1 MMTTTLMV
9 GQLALIGVAVTKS
22 RALHFELTSVTK
34 KQLPA
39 TRAITLADMYHDGI
53 RAVVMKSLYDLE
65 SNQLEALDEDVKETA
80 EKKNEFT
87 KLLAE
92 LEQLP
97 LSTERKDEIK
107 EVQSEA
113 NGYSEL
119 ALTTVTAAKNSQH
132 DQVKSYYVEFEKK
145 FDSLEA
151 SLAKMGTSIEAEAKS
166 AGTGG
171 EDIVK
176 SVILYSVYGLVL
188 SLLVAVGI
196 YFWTKKSFDNIL
208 IKLFGLSSKMSQ
220 LAEVLSSESA
230 KVKDSSVEQ
239 AAAIQ
244 ESVSALSEMS
254 SMIAQTASNIKLS
267 SETGQST
274 QERAAEGK
282 LIMSRLSTSME
293 SIQKANSSLQEIA
306 EIISNINN
314 KTAIINDIVFKTQ
327 LLSFN
332 ASIEAARAGQ
342 HGRGFAVVAEEVG
355 NLAELS
361 GTASKDIEVLL
372 EESTRKVKET
382 LSLIQARV
390 SEGNRVSVNALEAF
404 NGISKNIEDIN
415 SQLKAINEATQQQEI
430 GIQQTNSAM
439 KQMDISAQVNS
450 RASNQAYHTTDNL
463 KSQMSMMN
471 SAVDELSHLIA
482 GASQTNTNQESL
494 EVSQDLTEMK
504 SIKLHTKKNKTQD
517 TDDLHSL
524 ASRIVSKNLP
534 ELNGEA
540 FSSEDSISA
549 DDPDFKNVA

>member
-1 MMTTTLMV
+1 
-9 GQLALIGVAVTKS
+9 
-22 RALHFELTSVTK
+22 
-34 KQLPA
+34 
-39 TRAITLADMYHDGI
+39 
-53 RAVVMKSLYDLE
+53 VVVEMG
-65 SNQLEALDEDVKETA
+65 ETVV
-80 EKKNEFT
+80 
-87 KLLAE
+87 
-92 LEQLP
+92 P
-97 LSTERKDEIK
+97 
-107 EVQSEA
+107 
-113 NGYSEL
+113 
-119 ALTTVTAAKNSQH
+119 
-132 DQVKSYYVEFEKK
+132 
-145 FDSLEA
+145 
-151 SLAKMGTSIEAEAKS
+151 
-166 AGTGG
+166 
-171 EDIVK
+171 
-176 SVILYSVYGLVL
+176 
-188 SLLVAVGI
+188 
-196 YFWTKKSFDNIL
+196 
-208 IKLFGLSSKMSQ
+208 
-220 LAEVLSSESA
+220 
-230 KVKDSSVEQ
+230 
-239 AAAIQ
+239 
-244 ESVSALSEMS
+244 
-254 SMIAQTASNIKLS
+254 
-267 SETGQST
+267 
-274 QERAAEGK
+274 
-282 LIMSRLSTSME
+282 RL
-293 SIQKANSSLQEIA
+293 
-306 EIISNINN
+306 
-314 KTAIINDIVFKTQ
+314 
-327 LLSFN
+327 
-332 ASIEAARAGQ
+332 AARAGQ